1 MKKPIMK
8 LQDVSKIYYIGEEKF
23 YALNKVNLEIYEGE
37 FSSILGPS
45 GSGKSTLLHMLGLLD
60 EPSEGKIYLDGI
72 EVHKL
77 NEEQRAILRGKKIGF
92 IFQMFNLIPSLT
104 VLENAIIPAIIYEK
118 DRKEAEKKAI
128 EILNSIG
135 MGSKLYN
142 YPNQISGGQQQRVAI
157 ARALIND
164 PKIILA
170 DEPTGN
176 LDTKTGKEVLNL
188 FQKLHEQG
196 RTIIIVTHDEGI
208 TKLTK
213 RTIKIMDGK
222 IIKS

>member
-104 VLENAIIPAIIYEK
+104 VLENVIIPAIIYEK

-213 RTIKIMDGK
+213 RIIKIMDGK

>member
-104 VLENAIIPAIIYEK
+104 VLENVIISAIIYEK

-176 LDTKTGKEVLNL
+176 LDTKTGKA
-188 FQKLHEQG
+188 
-196 RTIIIVTHDEGI
+196 
-208 TKLTK
+208 
-213 RTIKIMDGK
+213 
-222 IIKS
+222 KSFSKTPRARKNNNNSDP